1 MSKPAGSPRVSFS
14 QTDDLCSEHA
24 PPTHSPSKGAPARPA
39 LKHAARVT
47 PAPELYQHPD
57 PLLRRLRLVDGHGH
71 AVDLRR
77 AFRDTKVVAFY
88 FASQLAQRAEKD
100 YDRAVANLC
109 RTHPHEFKAVYVS
122 VDMDE
127 RYFAAAT
134 RNQPWLAMAW
144 NDGSSAADDDDAGAD
159 AGEGAG
165 AGGESF
171 LLAGD
176 DDLDESVVAA
186 DAAGTCYVRP
196 FSRVF
201 MADKFDVLVA
211 PTLVIYH
218 VGTRRVLDRG
228 VRAHKLRYGGEEEA
242 VAHWLRGERTP
253 SLSVFDVVQ
262 LAPWTV
268 VLALVAALYAL
279 VVAVGGEEYHVLR
292 KLGQYLA
299 ERTDTAGLQVAPTS
313 DSHR

>member
-1 MSKPAGSPRVSFS
+1 MSKPSGSPRVSFS

-24 PPTHSPSKGAPARPA
+24 PPTHSPSKAAPARPA

-57 PLLRRLRLVDGHGH
+57 PLLRRLRLIDGYGH
-71 AVDLRR
+71 PVDLRR

-109 RTHPHEFKAVYVS
+109 RAHPHEFKAVYVS

-144 NDGSSAADDDDAGAD
+144 DDGSSADADECEEAD
-159 AGEGAG
+159 AD

-218 VGTRRVLDRG
+218 VGTRTVLDRG

-242 VAHWLRGERTP
+242 AAHWLRGERTP
-253 SLSVFDVVQ
+253 SLNAFDVVQ

-279 VVAVGGEEYHVLR
+279 VVAVGGEEFHVLR
-292 KLGQYLA
+292 RLGQYLS
-299 ERTDTAGLQVAPTS
+299 ERTNTAGLQVAPMS
-313 DSHR
+313 DSPR

>member
-1 MSKPAGSPRVSFS
+1 MSKPAGTPRVSFR
-14 QTDDLCSEHA
+14 QTDDRCSEHA
-24 PPTHSPSKGAPARPA
+24 PPTHSPSREAPARPA
-39 LKHAARVT
+39 LKHAARVA

-57 PLLRRLRLVDGHGH
+57 PLLRRLRLVDGYGRP
-71 AVDLRR
+71 VDLRR
-77 AFRDTKVVAFY
+77 TFRDTKVVAFY

-109 RTHPHEFKAVYVS
+109 RAHPHEFKAVYVS

-134 RNQPWLAMAW
+134 RNQPWLAMVW
-144 NDGSSAADDDDAGAD
+144 DDGSSVDAD
-159 AGEGAG
+159 ADEG
-165 AGGESF
+165 GGESF

-176 DDLDESVVAA
+176 EDLDESVVAA
-186 DAAGTCYVRP
+186 DAPGTCYVRP
-196 FSRVF
+196 FSRVY

-218 VGTRRVLDRG
+218 VGTRTVLDRG

-242 VAHWLRGERTP
+242 AARWLRGERTP
-253 SLSVFDVVQ
+253 SLSAFDVVQ

-268 VLALVAALYAL
+268 VLALVAALYAV
-279 VVAVGGEEYHVLR
+279 VVAVGGEEFHVLR
-292 KLGQYLA
+292 RLGQYIA
-299 ERTDTAGLQVAPTS
+299 ERTNTAGLQVTSTS
-313 DSHR
+313 DSPR